1 MGSARPDRD
10 VNRARPVGVVP
21 LVAWLG
27 CSGPAATPDDGVH
40 VTSGATDAASGSGT
54 AMTSP
59 GASSADSVSSDP
71 SDPSDPSDGDA
82 ADGSADSGGDDG
94 LGPAEFDE
102 GELDD
107 PSNGGTITFAPIGA
121 AGWYPSRRDPAVG
134 PCDAYEADGCCMAR
148 QEVAGDRLTPWDEDL
163 VLTLRGPMLV
173 KQLAVYRPEG
183 ADAGDWRLVS
193 GWTQDAAQGGDGFA
207 FRGDGIAG
215 GGFTGEVGTECLVDV
230 ATDRDFPCGAGS
242 EPYCPPSSDP
252 QYLGWEGSKLFV
264 VLATMPHADQYAV
277 GEACS
282 EGSGG
287 NWWDAPWMG
296 LSLGELARA
305 GAFSDCQC
313 YAKNP
318 EQWWLGDGCGQFNVF
333 EVVNDN
339 NEYRNLDVFSTN
351 FFGYAGYVGEGPCGA
366 QCDVTALGPDVDLID
381 KAQDAEA
388 ASGAEASP
396 TQGPGAAFRRPAQG
410 YRYFLILMDA
420 EARTVQLAVVHPL
433 QIPAAVATLLPG
445 LPSTLP
451 RNAVD
456 AVLDLRLP
464 Q

>member
-1 MGSARPDRD
+1 
-10 VNRARPVGVVP
+10 
-21 LVAWLG
+21 
-27 CSGPAATPDDGVH
+27 
-40 VTSGATDAASGSGT
+40 
-54 AMTSP
+54 
-59 GASSADSVSSDP
+59 
-71 SDPSDPSDGDA
+71 
-82 ADGSADSGGDDG
+82 
-94 LGPAEFDE
+94 
-102 GELDD
+102 
-107 PSNGGTITFAPIGA
+107 
-121 AGWYPSRRDPAVG
+121 
-134 PCDAYEADGCCMAR
+134 MAR
-148 QEVAGDRLTPWDEDL
+148 HEVAGDRLTPWDEDL

-183 ADAGDWRLVS
+183 ADAGEWRLVS
-193 GWTQDAAQGGDGFA
+193 GWTQGSAQGRDGFA
-207 FRGDGIAG
+207 FHGDAVTGE
-215 GGFTGEVGTECLVDV
+215 GGFTGAVGTECLVDV

-252 QYLGWEGSKLFV
+252 QHLGWEGSKLFV
-264 VLATMPHADQYAV
+264 VLATMPHVDQRAV
-277 GEACS
+277 GEPCS

-318 EQWWLGDGCGQFNVF
+318 EEWWLGDGCGQFNVF

-339 NEYRNLDVFSTN
+339 NEFRNLDVFSTN

-366 QCDVTALGPDVDLID
+366 QCDVAALGPEVDLID
-381 KAQDAEA
+381 KALDAEA

-396 TQGPGAAFRRPAQG
+396 MQGPGAAFRRPTQG

-445 LPSTLP
+445 LPFALP
-451 RNAVD
+451 RDAVD